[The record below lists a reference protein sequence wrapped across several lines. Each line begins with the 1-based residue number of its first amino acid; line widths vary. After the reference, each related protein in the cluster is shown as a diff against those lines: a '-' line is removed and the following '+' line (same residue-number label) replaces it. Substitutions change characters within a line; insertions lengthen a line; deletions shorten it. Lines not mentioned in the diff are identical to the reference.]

1 MVIDFYF
8 TKEEIM
14 PHIKTTEEPKMNR
27 HSKETNPAVTP
38 ISSPKEI
45 TITAK
50 KRKGVSRSHIKDK
63 KATKPVRKASRVSQ
77 KKPSRK
83 AINQTG
89 KRKEKEPMILSS
101 YLTKDLTRPFALSEY
116 YDLPYFYGQT
126 VVKILAQTPNTLFVY
141 WDISEK
147 DREKFK
153 QEFGENVFSET
164 KPVLIVKNLIK
175 DYAFEIEVNDFA
187 NCWYFHVDDA
197 KCKYHIEFGRRP
209 ISSQVHLPNDYLY
222 VSSSNV
228 IEAPNDHVLL
238 EQLPPVI
245 CFRNV
250 KNNHVSYKEV
260 HRTPN
265 LIGQIQSYDVASFYQ
280 EAYHDEDFTT
290 ATQWMGHSSS
300 SFK

>member
-38 ISSPKEI
+38 IPSPKEI

-153 QEFGENVFSET
+153 QEFG
-164 KPVLIVKNLIK
+164 
-175 DYAFEIEVNDFA
+175 
-187 NCWYFHVDDA
+187 
-197 KCKYHIEFGRRP
+197 
-209 ISSQVHLPNDYLY
+209 
-222 VSSSNV
+222 
-228 IEAPNDHVLL
+228 
-238 EQLPPVI
+238 
-245 CFRNV
+245 
-250 KNNHVSYKEV
+250 
-260 HRTPN
+260 
-265 LIGQIQSYDVASFYQ
+265 
-280 EAYHDEDFTT
+280 
-290 ATQWMGHSSS
+290 
-300 SFK
+300 